1 MQLFSSL
8 QNGTNFDDIKDDYSE
23 LPPNQ
28 RRKKIRQKIDQIQA
42 QINQEMAVRYA
53 VFSLLNPLLSFS
65 LLVTVTTEATE
76 AVPKVPGLEV

>member
-1 MQLFSSL
+1 MQLFLSL

-42 QINQEMAVRYA
+42 QINQEMAVRCA
-53 VFSLLNPLLSFS
+53 VFHFSNPLLSFS
-65 LLVTVTTEATE
+65 IACYCH
-76 AVPKVPGLEV
+76 